1 MSCVPVAS
9 LRNAKLPARIGATF
23 LTLCLIA
30 GPILA
35 HAAEGGAAAP
45 APAAPSAAP

>member
-9 LRNAKLPARIGATF
+9 LWRSANLLARIGATF

-35 HAAEGGAAAP
+35 HAAGIQFGAALQP
-45 APAAPSAAP
+45 RR